1 MKAKPKLIQEEILV
15 VDDQRDN
22 LLLLSTMLTMEGY
35 QVREVVNGKLALQ
48 VAKADQPD
56 LILLDINMPEMNGYE
71 VCQLLKADQ
80 ETKDIP
86 IIFIS
91 ASHYALDKVKA
102 FNCGG
107 NDYITKPFQ
116 LEEVSVRIK
125 NQLAIRRLQ
134 VELTEKNAC
143 LENEIRHRQEVE
155 SELLK
160 LNQQLKVLA
169 TVDSLTK
176 IANRY
181 YFDEMFERE
190 WRQSNRE
197 KSSLSLILCD
207 VDFFK
212 SYNDYFGHQAGDD
225 CLYQVA
231 QAISEVVKRPMDL
244 VARYGG
250 EEFVVLLPQTPVA
263 SALELAEKIRYKVYK
278 LNLHHPL
285 SATSDRVSLSLGV
298 AGIVASSQY
307 NKEQFLAIAD
317 QALYQAKQLG
327 RNRVILGSLS

>member
-1 MKAKPKLIQEEILV
+1 MKAESKLIQGEILV
-15 VDDQRDN
+15 VDDQPDN

-35 QVREVVNGKLALQ
+35 QVREVISGKLALR
-48 VAKADQPD
+48 VVKATLPD
-56 LILLDINMPEMNGYE
+56 LILLDINMPEMSGYE
-71 VCQLLKADQ
+71 VCQQLKADSD
-80 ETKDIP
+80 TKDIP
-86 IIFIS
+86 IIFVS

-116 LEEVSVRIK
+116 MEEVSVRIK

-134 VELTEKNAC
+134 VELTAKNTD
-143 LENEIRHRQEVE
+143 LENEIRHRQKIEG
-155 SELLK
+155 ELLK
-160 LNQQLKVLA
+160 LNQQLKILA
-169 TVDSLTK
+169 TVDGLTK
-176 IANRY
+176 VANRY

-212 SYNDYFGHQAGDD
+212 NYNDYFGHQAGDL
-225 CLYQVA
+225 CLKQVA
-231 QAISEVVKRPMDL
+231 QAISEVVQRPMDL

-250 EEFVVLLPQTPVA
+250 EEFVVLLPQTPAA
-263 SALELAEKIRYKVYK
+263 SALQLAEKIRHKVHK
-278 LNLHHPL
+278 LNLYHPL

-298 AGIVASSQY
+298 AGIVASSKHS
-307 NKEQFLAIAD
+307 KEQFLAIAD